1 MFDLH
6 RLRLLRELKHRG
18 TLAAVAA
25 ALSYAPSSV
34 SQQLSQLEAEV
45 GVPLL
50 EPAGRRVRLTSQAEI
65 LVAHTEAVLERLER
79 AEAEIA
85 TSLSD
90 LTGTLRIASF
100 QTAALA
106 LVPTALGLLRD
117 LHPQLRVHVTH
128 MEPER
133 ALPALLARDFDLV
146 LAEENPG
153 NPHPRPS
160 ELEQEDLLDDPLHLA
175 LPHPA
180 DSPGTDGPMAALR
193 SLQAPLGDGT
203 RRHGRTA
210 LGHDPVPRRRLRT
223 RRTLRDHRPAAPP
236 PPRRAEARCR
246 LPSRPGLVRALP
258 HGRSAAASS
267 RSARAPHLHR
277 RTPRRQPSPRR
288 PRVPRRPSP
297 RGHPPLRPGVGQHS
311 ARTHFERGRA
321 KPSTSMT
328 ALVKSRVVSS
338 PRRAPRQASVS
349 RCRRRR
355 PTSRGCDTP
364 PSGGRRGR
372 RSRRGSRRTPRVAAP

>member
-50 EPAGRRVRLTSQAEI
+50 EPAGRRVRLTVQAEI

-128 MEPER
+128 MGPER

-146 LAEENPG
+146 LAEEYPG
-153 NPHPRPS
+153 NPNPRSS
-160 ELEQEDLLDDPLHLA
+160 ELEREDLLDDPLHLA
-175 LPHPA
+175 LPEPA
-180 DSPGTDGPMAALR
+180 DGPDTDSPMAALR
-193 SLQAPLGDGT
+193 SLHGHPWVMEPEGT
-203 RRHGRTA
+203 AARHWAMTLCRNAGFEPDVRFETTD
-210 LGHDPVPRRRLRT
+210 LLLHLRLVEQK
-223 RRTLRDHRPAAPP
+223 H
-236 PPRRAEARCR
+236 
-246 LPSRPGLVRALP
+246 
-258 HGRSAAASS
+258 AAAFLPDLVWYGHSPTVAL
-267 RSARAPHLHR
+267 RHL
-277 RTPRRQPSPRR
+277 
-288 PRVPRRPSP
+288 P
-297 RGHPPLRPGVGQHS
+297 RGQRARRISTVVRRGGSRHPAVLACRDALLRAVALHS
-311 ARTHFERGRA
+311 GRA
-321 KPSTSMT
+321 
-328 ALVKSRVVSS
+328 
-338 PRRAPRQASVS
+338 
-349 RCRRRR
+349 
-355 PTSRGCDTP
+355 
-364 PSGGRRGR
+364 
-372 RSRRGSRRTPRVAAP
+372 